1 MKRVVLFAI
10 SFLLPLHAASLKPET
25 ERSYQEYIA
34 QTTKDL
40 QNRKTFLVI
49 DSTPGLRDRVKN
61 GELIVEERRPSN
73 EPPHGLVHHYD
84 GAVFIPGAN
93 VQQVLNLLQNYDNH
107 KNLFKPEVIES
118 KTIKREGNDFHIR
131 LRLLKKK
138 ILTVVLE
145 TEHFARYKQVAPTKW
160 ESVSRSTKVSE
171 VDHAGSAREKQ
182 LPPGEGN
189 GFVWHLDSFWR
200 FEEAEGGVFVECTSV
215 SLSRDLPF
223 GMARAI
229 RPIIEELPRESISAI
244 LRNTQNALKK

>member
-1 MKRVVLFAI
+1 MKRVVFVGLFL
-10 SFLLPLHAASLKPET
+10 SVCLHAASLKPET
-25 ERSYQEYIA
+25 ERSYQQYIA
-34 QTTKDL
+34 QVTKDL

-49 DSTPGLRDRVKN
+49 DSISGLRNRVKT
-61 GELIVEERRPSN
+61 GELFVEERRPSD

-84 GAVFIPGAN
+84 GAVFIPGVN
-93 VQQVLNLLQNYDNH
+93 VRQVLDLLQNYDNH
-107 KNLFKPEVIES
+107 KDLFQPEVIES
-118 KTIKREGNDFHIR
+118 KTMKQEGNDFHIR

-145 TEHFARYKQVAPTKW
+145 TEHFARYRQVAPNKW

-171 VDHAGSAREKQ
+171 VDNAGSAKEKQ

-215 SLSRDLPF
+215 SLSRDVPF
-223 GMARAI
+223 GMARII

-244 LRNTQNALKK
+244 LRNTRSAFKK